1 MPDDV
6 LLNKCEIVERCL
18 KRIQEDYEGH
28 ESELSD
34 DFMRQDAIL
43 LNIQRMCQAS
53 IDLAMHVVRVRA
65 LGLPRESRGA
75 FELLKSAQLM
85 DAELADKMMKMVG
98 FRNLA
103 VHNYQAINLEIV
115 HAIINQ
121 HLNDF
126 RALTRWAITHDKQD
140 QDG

>member
-75 FELLKSAQLM
+75 FKLLKSAQLM

-103 VHNYQAINLEIV
+103 VHNYQSIDLEIV

>member
-43 LNIQRMCQAS
+43 LNIQRMCEAS

-126 RALTRWAITHDKQD
+126 RALPRWAITHDKQD

>member
-1 MPDDV
+1 
-6 LLNKCEIVERCL
+6 L

-43 LNIQRMCQAS
+43 LNIQRMCQTS

-85 DAELADKMMKMVG
+85 DAKLADKMMKMVG

-121 HLNDF
+121 HLSDF
-126 RALTRWAITHDKQD
+126 RALTRWVITHYKQD

>member
-103 VHNYQAINLEIV
+103 VHNYQSIDLEIV

-126 RALTRWAITHDKQD
+126 RALTRWAIARDKQD

>member
-18 KRIQEDYEGH
+18 KRIQEDYEGY

-43 LNIQRMCQAS
+43 LNIQRMCETS
-53 IDLAMHVVRVRA
+53 ID
-65 LGLPRESRGA
+65 
-75 FELLKSAQLM
+75 
-85 DAELADKMMKMVG
+85 
-98 FRNLA
+98 
-103 VHNYQAINLEIV
+103 LEIV

-126 RALTRWAITHDKQD
+126 RALTRWAIRHDKQD

>member
-43 LNIQRMCQAS
+43 LNIQRMCEAS

-85 DAELADKMMKMVG
+85 DVELADKMMKMVG

-103 VHNYQAINLEIV
+103 VHNYQSIDLEIV

-126 RALTRWAITHDKQD
+126 RALTRWAITQD
-140 QDG
+140 RKSVV

>member
-43 LNIQRMCQAS
+43 LNIQRMCEAS

-126 RALTRWAITHDKQD
+126 RALTRWAIRHDKKD

>member
-103 VHNYQAINLEIV
+103 VHNYQAINLETV

-126 RALTRWAITHDKQD
+126 RALTRWAIRHDKHD

>member
-53 IDLAMHVVRVRA
+53 TDLAMHVVRVCA

-103 VHNYQAINLEIV
+103 VHNYHCLLYTSPSPRDRQKSRMPSSA
-115 HAIINQ
+115 
-121 HLNDF
+121 
-126 RALTRWAITHDKQD
+126 
-140 QDG
+140 